1 MKDCKIASTPMEV
14 KGKQLVDKEVSDV
27 DLGKIPYQRLIGSV
41 MYLSV
46 LTRPDITYAVNF
58 LSQFN
63 DNFTEYHWTCAK
75 RILRYL
81 KGSKHLKLKFSKGDT
96 STLDLVGFVDSDWTN
111 DSDRKS
117 YSGYVFKFSS
127 GPVSWQCMKKKTT
140 ALSSTEVE
148 YIALSEASKEAVYL
162 KNILCELVDF
172 CQSVN
177 IFNDSQSAPK
187 LALNP
192 VFHKKSKHIDVRYH
206 FIRECVLSN
215 LIKIQYQETNEMVA
229 DVLTKSL
236 ARTKQ

>member
-1 MKDCKIASTPMEV
+1 MA
-14 KGKQLVDKEVSDV
+14 
-27 DLGKIPYQRLIGSV
+27 
-41 MYLSV
+41 MY
-46 LTRPDITYAVNF
+46 
-58 LSQFN
+58 
-63 DNFTEYHWTCAK
+63 E
-75 RILRYL
+75 
-81 KGSKHLKLKFSKGDT
+81 
-96 STLDLVGFVDSDWTN
+96 
-111 DSDRKS
+111 
-117 YSGYVFKFSS
+117 
-127 GPVSWQCMKKKTT
+127 KKTT

-192 VFHKKSKHIDVRYH
+192 VFHKESKHIDVRYH